1 MTKARAAS
9 KVDVYLKSLAPK
21 LAKCAEKLRQ
31 TIFEVQPDA
40 TEELKWSQPCYG
52 KVQDVCYISGAK
64 DHITFGFFRG
74 TELDDPHGKLEGTG
88 KGMRHVKIKDPG
100 NVDEPVRKLISD
112 AFVLDGS
119 A

>member
-1 MTKARAAS
+1 MAKARAAS
-9 KVDVYLKSLAPK
+9 KVDLYLKRLAPK

-31 TIFEVQPDA
+31 TIFEVEPNA
-40 TEELKWSQPCYG
+40 TEELKWSQPCYS
-52 KVQDVCYISGAK
+52 KVKDVCYISGAK

-74 TELDDPHGKLEGTG
+74 TELDDPHSRLEGTG

-100 NVDEPVRKLISD
+100 NVDGPVKQLIRD
-112 AFVLDGS
+112 AFALDGS